1 MTDREEMRQAWL
13 TLSVVVLASLL
24 VGLAGSALNVAL
36 PTVVRHFEAS
46 SVAGAWILLG
56 YMLANA
62 SMLMLF
68 GRLSDRFGRR
78 RMYLQG
84 LVIYTTASLLCGLA
98 PGPWWL
104 VLFRVI
110 QAAGGAMLL
119 TNSAAL
125 VTAAFPRR
133 RLGEGMGIY
142 LASFSVAQLMGPA
155 LGGMLA
161 EGLGWQWVFWFN
173 VPVGLVC
180 LIWGWI
186 ALKAPPVET
195 SEPRGLDPF
204 GNALV
209 LVILGTGLAAV
220 SQSSSLGWGSPVV
233 LVCGSISFACVP
245 LFIWHERRAR
255 FPVVEFSLLS
265 RKAFSFGLA
274 GVFLNTLAQSGLIL
288 LVSLYFQAGLGRT
301 PVQAGAMILP
311 LAIAAVFASTISGP
325 LQRVVSA
332 SDLAI
337 VGVSV
342 KIVGLTGLL
351 LLAGLVDTPTP
362 ALVGLAVV
370 GLGTGLFTPSNTTAL
385 LREVPDDSLGSG
397 NALRMLVQTTGMVI
411 GTAGALVILTS
422 QLPLELRHLALAG
435 TIGEVSDAAAQ
446 LLIHGYQ
453 WTLGAMLAVA
463 IAALAAT
470 IAVRQVRE
478 RGER

>member
-1 MTDREEMRQAWL
+1 MNERGQMRQAWL

-46 SVAGAWILLG
+46 SVAGAWILLA

-84 LVIYTTASLLCGLA
+84 LVIYTVASLLCGLA

-104 VLFRVI
+104 VCFRVI

-142 LASFSVAQLMGPA
+142 LASFSVAQLMGPT
-155 LGGMLA
+155 LGGLLA
-161 EGLGWQWVFWFN
+161 ESLGWQWVFWFN
-173 VPVGLVC
+173 VPVGLIC
-180 LIWGWI
+180 LVWGWI
-186 ALKAPPVET
+186 ALKAPSVET
-195 SEPRGLDPF
+195 SRLSGLDPF

-209 LVILGTGLAAV
+209 LVVLGTGLAAI
-220 SQSSSLGWGSPVV
+220 SQSTTLGWSSPVV
-233 LVCGSISFACVP
+233 IVCGAISVAFIPV
-245 LFIWHERRAR
+245 FIWHERRTKS
-255 FPVVEFSLLS
+255 PIVEFALLG
-265 RKAFSFGLA
+265 RKAFSFGLT
-274 GVFLNTLAQSGLIL
+274 GVFLNTLAQSGLVL

-301 PVQAGAMILP
+301 PVEAGVMILP
-311 LAIAAVFASTISGP
+311 LAIAAVLASTVSGP
-325 LQRVVSA
+325 LQRLVSA

-342 KIVGLTGLL
+342 KIVGLIGLL
-351 LLAGLVDTPTP
+351 LFSGPVETPVP

-397 NALRMLVQTTGMVI
+397 NALRMLVQTTGMVV

-435 TIGEVSDAAAQ
+435 TIGDVSHAAAR

-470 IAVRQVRE
+470 IAVRQMRDRDE
-478 RGER
+478 R